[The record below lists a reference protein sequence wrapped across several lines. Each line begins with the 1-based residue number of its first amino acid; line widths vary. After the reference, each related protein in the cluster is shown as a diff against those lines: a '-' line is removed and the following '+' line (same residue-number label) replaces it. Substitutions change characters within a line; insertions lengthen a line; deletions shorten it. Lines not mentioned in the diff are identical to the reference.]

1 MLIIAQRV
9 EESHTSCARLN
20 FFPLSTEFYH
30 STTSQTD
37 TVFKI
42 HWPAILS
49 CMYHM
54 VHYVRAT
61 GLNCCIYYHLHACYT
76 SRTHHYVSL
85 HCMLVSKKC
94 CWIPLPSHFQ
104 IHMKFADHLIS
115 VLPAVWGKNDDV
127 TYHRTQDFPP
137 APIWTTVFVN

>member
-9 EESHTSCARLN
+9 EESHTSCASLN
-20 FFPLSTEFYH
+20 FFLLSTEFYH

-61 GLNCCIYYHLHACYT
+61 GLKCCIYYHLHACYM
-76 SRTHHYVSL
+76 SRTHHCFSV
-85 HCMLVSKKC
+85 HCMLVSKK
-94 CWIPLPSHFQ
+94 IFSLLNSIALSFSNSYEIRGPSHQ
-104 IHMKFADHLIS
+104 RITCWLEK
-115 VLPAVWGKNDDV
+115 K
-127 TYHRTQDFPP
+127 
-137 APIWTTVFVN
+137 